1 MRIAF
6 AAFTTWTL
14 LTACAGASA
23 APLLGH
29 DDLSRNGATSRH
41 LWTLDAART
50 EVIGLHLSAGLAFGV
65 GPGLRDMVGG
75 RPVPALTLQLDRH
88 SSLTV
93 LAAERGRVAVAW
105 SVTN

>member
-6 AAFTTWTL
+6 AAFTIWTL
-14 LTACAGASA
+14 LTASAGASA

-50 EVIGLHLSAGLAFGV
+50 EVMGLHVSAGLAFGV

-75 RPVPALTLQLDRH
+75 RPLPALTLQLDRR

-93 LAAERGRVAVAW
+93 LATERGRVALAW